1 MCCLQVHGLFQRNVI
16 FALAVIHFKRS
27 HVVTRE
33 SGDESVQSDVTASV
47 SEGGVQS
54 ERLVLP
60 LMFDVVVLSLDYD
73 S

>member
-1 MCCLQVHGLFQRNVI
+1 M
-16 FALAVIHFKRS
+16 IHFKRS
-27 HVVTRE
+27 RVVTRE

>member
-1 MCCLQVHGLFQRNVI
+1 MR
-16 FALAVIHFKRS
+16 AY
-27 HVVTRE
+27 
-33 SGDESVQSDVTASV
+33 QSDVTASV

-60 LMFDVVVLSLDYD
+60 LMLDVVVLSLDYD